1 MIYNYIFTSLKCFN
15 NQKNFNTL
23 RIWIVT
29 KRKLRQK
36 KTEHPENND
45 YANEESKNED
55 DIDKNLITLDVTLDM
70 GSGASK
76 YEVKISLEN
85 ENDRHENV
93 RLVYKTFRPELCMFF
108 FR

>member
-45 YANEESKNED
+45 TPMKQRSLKQSKNED
-55 DIDKNLITLDVTLDM
+55 DTDKNLITLDVTLDM

-85 ENDRHENV
+85 ENDRHERSTSV
-93 RLVYKTFRPELCMFF
+93 QDF
-108 FR
+108 